1 MLGFVVRRLRGR
13 VPLAAAVL
21 LAVLI
26 TTSVLTALVAFNS
39 SVGEAGLRQALQG
52 PGHART
58 TVAVTGEHG
67 RDQRTKDEAALAAYR
82 QKLFGD
88 LPVHTD
94 SLTRSRSYSL
104 PPAPGNAADGTAA
117 GGSAG
122 TAPAQAPGA
131 PAPTS
136 QAPTSQAPGTQ
147 TTGAQLDLTVL
158 ADLDRARVQLLA
170 GAWPGA
176 ATGPVQSAAPE
187 AAVPQSLLRR
197 LGLTEQAL
205 PAEVRLVDRSDSK
218 PLTVRI
224 TGVYRATDPAAPY
237 WRIDPVGGHEIEVGG
252 FTTYGPMMVDQS
264 AFSTAGLMQSG
275 RGWSLDAD
283 FSGTDRATAQ
293 AVGDRARGLS
303 EDLRSTA
310 SLGVKTELSDIMREL
325 SDSMVVARSTLLIGA
340 LQLAVLAAAAL
351 LLVVHLIAARQ
362 ESENE
367 MLAARGASAFRLGS
381 FTALESLLLAL
392 PAAVFAPL
400 LTPFLVRALA
410 GLGSSHQV
418 TLETGISW
426 SLWPVAVV
434 CAFTCILLATV
445 PSVVRGVGA
454 ALRRRAGRRQAV
466 VSGIARNGGDLAVLA
481 LAALAYQQLDQ
492 YGGGLSP
499 DSTGRLDV
507 DLLLVA
513 TPTLAL
519 CAGTLVVLR
528 LLPLVAR
535 LGAGAAARGRGLGP
549 AMVGWQLARRPGR
562 ATGPV
567 LLLVMAVATGV
578 LALGQHATW
587 TSSQRDQAAFTTAG
601 GLRISGSHNAP
612 MGQGGRYGSLPG
624 GDRIVPVVRDEQPL
638 QNGTGQLLA
647 VDAATFGE
655 RVPVRSDLLGGKTGP
670 EVFGTLAAPAPA
682 GIALPGRPLRIDAD
696 VTVNQTVQTA
706 SYGSPVHPE
715 VRLLLRDRF
724 GLVHKV
730 PFGELPL
737 NGDARSSIRLGAL
750 VDAPVGSVAAPL
762 SVVGATVAFGDRSE
776 GEVTV
781 RSLAVSETADGP
793 STAVPVPAG
802 TGWSLK
808 PPPPRNGGTA
818 TPPVAALASEAATAD
833 SLFTVRYHSA
843 RGIGESVRAVLTP
856 TGTPLPAAVNGVAT
870 RDYLKAVG
878 ASVGDTLQMPFSG
891 VVVPVK
897 VTGVVEAVPVVG
909 RQALV
914 LDLGTVARA
923 LAVQDRNLPSRIEW
937 WLPATGPGDRAP
949 AEAAAALRGAPGSQD
964 LALYD
969 EVAEGLL
976 GDPVGAAPQSA
987 LMAIAIVTAVLAAIG
1002 FAAAVAGS
1010 AHERSRDSALLLAL
1024 GAPRK
1029 QVTRTVA
1036 AENAVLVGLG
1046 GIVGL
1051 ALGALLVRLIVPFV
1065 VLTPAAR
1072 RPVPEA
1078 LVELPFGQALLF
1090 AAAIAVVPLL
1100 SAFLIG
1106 RRRRDVASRLRHVE
1120 EM

>member
-21 LAVLI
+21 AAVLI

-52 PGHART
+52 TGHART

-67 RDQRTKDEAALAAYR
+67 LDQRTKDEAAVAAYR

-88 LPVHTD
+88 LPVRTD
-94 SLTRSRSYSL
+94 SLTRSRSYGL
-104 PPAPGNAADGTAA
+104 PVSGTAADGTPANGTPA
-117 GGSAG
+117 NGSAPNG
-122 TAPAQAPGA
+122 TATGGA
-131 PAPTS
+131 PAG
-136 QAPTSQAPGTQ
+136 QAAGAP
-147 TTGAQLDLTVL
+147 LDLTVL
-158 ADLDRARVQLLA
+158 ADLDRGRVQLLA
-170 GAWPGA
+170 GAWPTA
-176 ATGPVQSAAPE
+176 ATAPVQSAAPE
-187 AAVPQSLLRR
+187 VAVPQSLLRR
-197 LGLTEQAL
+197 LGLAEQAL
-205 PAEVRLVDRSDSK
+205 PAEVRIVDRTDNK

-224 TGVYRATDPAAPY
+224 TGVYRATDSTAPY

-252 FTTYGPMMVDQS
+252 FTTFGPMMVDRS
-264 AFSTAGLMQSG
+264 AFTTAGLVQSG
-275 RGWSLDAD
+275 AGWSLDAD

-293 AVGDRARGLS
+293 AVGDRARALS
-303 EDLRSTA
+303 EELRRTA
-310 SLGVKTELSDIMREL
+310 SLGASTELPDIMNEL
-325 SDSMVVARSTLLIGA
+325 SASMVVARSTLLIGA

-367 MLAARGASAFRLGS
+367 MLAARGASAVRLGS

-400 LTPFLVRALA
+400 LTPVLVRALA
-410 GLGSSHQV
+410 GLGSSRQIA
-418 TLETGISW
+418 LDTGVSW

-434 CAFTCILLATV
+434 CALACILLATV
-445 PSVVRGVGA
+445 PSVVRGFGA

-466 VSGIARNGGDLAVLA
+466 VSGVARNGGDLAVLA

-499 DSTGRLDV
+499 DSRGRLDV

-535 LGAGAAARGRGLGP
+535 LGARAAARGRGLGP

-601 GLRISGSHNAP
+601 GLRISGSHNSV
-612 MGQGGRYGSLPG
+612 MGQGGRFGSLPG
-624 GDRIVPVVRDEQPL
+624 GDRVLPVVRDEQPL
-638 QNGTGQLLA
+638 QGGAGQLLA
-647 VDAATFGE
+647 VDAAAFAE
-655 RVPVRSDLLGGKTGP
+655 RVPVRSDLIDGRSGA
-670 EVFGTLAAPAPA
+670 EVFGSLAAPAVA
-682 GIALPGRPLRIDAD
+682 GIPLPGRPLRIDAD
-696 VTVNQTVQTA
+696 IAVSQPEPA
-706 SYGSPVHPE
+706 AAWSSPVHPE

-724 GLVHKV
+724 GLVYKV
-730 PFGELPL
+730 PFGDLPL
-737 NGDARSSIRLGAL
+737 NGQVSTSVRLGPL

-762 SVVGATVAFGDRSE
+762 TVVGATVAFSDRGA

-781 RSLAVSETADGP
+781 RNLAVSESADGP

-802 TGWSLK
+802 AAWSLK
-808 PPPPRNGGTA
+808 PPASRA
-818 TPPVAALASEAATAD
+818 TTDGSPLAALDSEKAAAD
-833 SLFTVRYHSA
+833 SLFTVRYRSG
-843 RGIGESVRAVLTP
+843 RGIGDAVRAVLSP
-856 TGTPLPAAVNGVAT
+856 AGSIGTPAPATVNAVAT

-878 ASVGDTLQMPFSG
+878 ASVGDTLQVPFSG

-897 VTGVVEAVPVVG
+897 VTAAAEAVPVAG
-909 RQALV
+909 RRALV
-914 LDLGTVARA
+914 MDLGTVARV
-923 LAVQDRNLPSRIEW
+923 LSLQDRNLPTRTEW
-937 WLPATGPGDRAP
+937 WLPAAGPGDRAP
-949 AEAAAALRGAPGSQD
+949 AETAAALRGAPGSQD
-964 LALYD
+964 LALYE
-969 EVAEGLL
+969 EVADGLL

-987 LMAIAIVTAVLAAIG
+987 LMAIAIVTGILAAIG

-1072 RPVPEA
+1072 RPLPEA

-1100 SAFLIG
+1100 SAFLLG

>member
-1 MLGFVVRRLRGR
+1 MLGFVMRRLRGR

-67 RDQRTKDEAALAAYR
+67 LGQRTKDEEALAGYR

-94 SLTRSRSYSL
+94 SLMRSRSYGL
-104 PPAPGNAADGTAA
+104 PGSVSPVAGNGSGTAGTAA
-117 GGSAG
+117 PAG
-122 TAPAQAPGA
+122 AATPAVAAG
-131 PAPTS
+131 
-136 QAPTSQAPGTQ
+136 QAPGTQ
-147 TTGAQLDLTVL
+147 LDLTLL
-158 ADLDRARVQLLA
+158 ADLDRGRVQLLA

-205 PAEVRLVDRSDSK
+205 PAEVPLTDRVDGK

-224 TGVYRATDPAAPY
+224 TGVYRATDPTAPY
-237 WRIDPVGGHEIEVGG
+237 WRIDPVSGHEIEVGA
-252 FTTYGPMMVDQS
+252 FTTFGPMMVDQS
-264 AFSTAGLMQSG
+264 AFTTAGLVQSG
-275 RGWSLDAD
+275 RSWLLDAD
-283 FSGTDRATAQ
+283 FSSVGQASAQ
-293 AVGDRARGLS
+293 AIGDRAQRLG
-303 EDLRSTA
+303 EELRTTGTLTA
-310 SLGVKTELSDIMREL
+310 KTELPDIVHEL
-325 SDSMVVARSTLLIGA
+325 SDGMVVARSTLLIGA

-367 MLAARGASAFRLGS
+367 MLAARGASAVRLGS

-392 PAAVFAPL
+392 PAALFAPL

-410 GLGSSHQV
+410 GLGGSHQV
-418 TLETGISW
+418 ALDTGISW
-426 SLWPVAVV
+426 SLWQVAVV
-434 CAFTCILLATV
+434 CAFACVVLAAV

-454 ALRRRAGRRQAV
+454 ALRRRTGRRQAV
-466 VSGIARNGGDLAVLA
+466 VSGVARNGGDLAVLA

-492 YGGGLSP
+492 YGGGLST
-499 DSTGRLDV
+499 DSSGRLDV

-519 CAGTLVVLR
+519 CAGTLIVLR
-528 LLPLVAR
+528 LLPFVAR
-535 LGAGAAARGRGLGP
+535 LGARAAARGRGLGP
-549 AMVGWQLARRPGR
+549 ALVGWQLARRPGR

-587 TSSQRDQAAFTTAG
+587 TASQRDQATFATAG
-601 GLRISGSHNAP
+601 GLRIFGSHNSP

-624 GDRIVPVVRDEQPL
+624 GDRLVPVVRDEQPF
-638 QNGTGQLLA
+638 QDGNGGQLLA
-647 VDAATFGE
+647 VDGAAFAD
-655 RVPVRSDLLGGKTGP
+655 RVRVRADLLDGHTSAD
-670 EVFGTLAAPAPA
+670 VFGTLAAA
-682 GIALPGRPLRIDAD
+682 GGAQSGIPLPGHPLRIDAEIAVRQQD
-696 VTVNQTVQTA
+696 
-706 SYGSPVHPE
+706 GDRSPIHPE

-730 PFGELPL
+730 VFGDLPL
-737 NGDARSSIRLGAL
+737 NGQVRSSIPLGAL

-762 SVVGATVAFGDRSE
+762 TVIGATVSFGDR
-776 GEVTV
+776 GDGDVTV

-793 STAVPVPAG
+793 ATVVPVPAG
-802 TGWSLK
+802 AGWSLK
-808 PPPPRNGGTA
+808 PPVNPISPNNSPSA
-818 TPPVAALASEAATAD
+818 DLASETATAD
-833 SLFTVRYHSA
+833 ALFTVRYHSS
-843 RGIGESVRAVLTP
+843 RGIGNALRAVLIP
-856 TGTPLPAAVNGVAT
+856 AGAAAPAAVNGVAT

-878 ASVGDTLQMPFSG
+878 ASVGDTLQVPFSG
-891 VVVPVK
+891 IVVPVK
-897 VTGVVEAVPVVG
+897 VTGAVEAVPVAG
-909 RQALV
+909 RRALV
-914 LDLGTVARA
+914 MDLGSVARVLIA
-923 LAVQDRNLPSRIEW
+923 QDRNLPTRTEW
-937 WLPATGPGDRAP
+937 WLPATGPDDRAP

-964 LALYD
+964 LALD
-969 EVAEGLL
+969 GEVAEGLL
-976 GDPVGAAPQSA
+976 GDPIGAAPQSA
-987 LMAIAIVTAVLAAIG
+987 LLAIAIVTAVLAAIG
-1002 FAAAVAGS
+1002 FGASVAGS

-1029 QVTRTVA
+1029 QVTRTAA

-1046 GIVGL
+1046 GVVGL
-1051 ALGALLVRLIVPFV
+1051 ALGALLVHLIVPFV

-1078 LVELPFGQALLF
+1078 LVQLPFGQSLLF

-1100 SAFLIG
+1100 SSFLIG
-1106 RRRRDVASRLRHVE
+1106 RRSREVAARLRHVE

>member
-21 LAVLI
+21 FAVLI

-52 PGHART
+52 SGHART

-67 RDQRTKDEAALAAYR
+67 LDQRSKDEAALAAYR

-104 PPAPGNAADGTAA
+104 PVSGAAADGTPVTGTPATGTPATGTPATTTPATGSGA
-117 GGSAG
+117 GS
-122 TAPAQAPGA
+122 APGA
-131 PAPTS
+131 P
-136 QAPTSQAPGTQ
+136 
-147 TTGAQLDLTVL
+147 LDLTVL
-158 ADLDRARVQLLA
+158 ADLDRGRVQLVA

-176 ATGPVQSAAPE
+176 ATVPVQSAAPE

-205 PAEVRLVDRSDSK
+205 PAEVRLVDRNDGK

-224 TGVYRATDPAAPY
+224 TGVYRATDPTAPY

-252 FTTYGPMMVDQS
+252 FTTFGPMMVDRS
-264 AFSTAGLMQSG
+264 AFATAGLVQG
-275 RGWSLDAD
+275 GVGWSLDAD
-283 FSGTDRATAQ
+283 FSGADRAAAQ
-293 AVGDRARGLS
+293 AVGNRAQHLS
-303 EDLRSTA
+303 EELRGTA
-310 SLGVKTELSDIMREL
+310 SLGATTDLPDIMREL

-367 MLAARGASAFRLGS
+367 ILAARGASAFRLGS

-410 GLGSSHQV
+410 GLGSSRQV
-418 TLETGISW
+418 ALDTGISW
-426 SLWPVAVV
+426 SLWPVAVI
-434 CAFTCILLATV
+434 CAFACILLATV

-466 VSGIARNGGDLAVLA
+466 VSGVARNGGDLAVLA
-481 LAALAYQQLDQ
+481 LAVLAYQQLDQ

-535 LGAGAAARGRGLGP
+535 LGARAAARGRGLGP

-587 TSSQRDQAAFTTAG
+587 TSSQRDQAAFATGG

-624 GDRIVPVVRDEQPL
+624 GDRLVAVVRDEQPL
-638 QNGTGQLLA
+638 QGGAGQLMA
-647 VDAATFGE
+647 VDAAAFAD
-655 RVPVRSDLLGGKTGP
+655 RVPVRSDLLDGHTGK
-670 EVFGTLAAPAPA
+670 EVFGTLAAPAPV
-682 GIALPGRPLRIDAD
+682 GIPLPGSPLRIDAD
-696 VTVNQTVQTA
+696 IAVSQQDATKWISSA
-706 SYGSPVHPE
+706 VHPE

-730 PFGELPL
+730 PFGDLPL
-737 NGDARSSIRLGAL
+737 KGDVRSSIRLDAL

-762 SVVGATVAFGDRSE
+762 TVVGATVAFSDRSD
-776 GEVTV
+776 GEVAV
-781 RSLAVSETADGP
+781 RNLAVAETADGP
-793 STAVPVPAG
+793 STAVALPAG
-802 TGWSLK
+802 TGWNIK
-808 PPPPRNGGTA
+808 PPASRNPA
-818 TPPVAALASEAATAD
+818 DNSPVAALASEAAAAD
-833 SLFTVRYHSA
+833 NLFTVRYHSA
-843 RGIGESVRAVLTP
+843 RGIGDSVRAVLLP
-856 TGTPLPAAVNGVAT
+856 TGSAQPAAVNGVAT

-878 ASVGDTLQMPFSG
+878 ASVGDTLQVPLSG

-897 VTGVVEAVPVVG
+897 VTGAVEAMPVAG
-909 RQALV
+909 RRALV
-914 LDLGTVARA
+914 MDLDSAARMLSA
-923 LAVQDRNLPSRIEW
+923 QDRNLPTRTEW

-949 AEAAAALRGAPGSQD
+949 AEAAAALRAAPGSQD

-969 EVAEGLL
+969 EVSDGLL

-1078 LVELPFGQALLF
+1078 LVELPYGQALLF
-1090 AAAIAVVPLL
+1090 AAAIAAVPLL
-1100 SAFLIG
+1100 SAFLLG

>member
-13 VPLAAAVL
+13 LPLAAAVL

-67 RDQRTKDEAALAAYR
+67 LDQRTKDEEALASYR

-88 LPVHTD
+88 LPVRTD
-94 SLTRSRSYSL
+94 SMARSRSYSL
-104 PPAPGNAADGTAA
+104 PGADGAA
-117 GGSAG
+117 NGSA
-122 TAPAQAPGA
+122 PAGQNPAGQAPG
-131 PAPTS
+131 PT
-136 QAPTSQAPGTQ
+136 
-147 TTGAQLDLTVL
+147 DLTIL
-158 ADLDRARVQLLA
+158 ADLDRGRVQLLA

-176 ATGPVQSAAPE
+176 ATGPVRSAAPDV
-187 AAVPQSLLRR
+187 AVPQSLLRR
-197 LGLTEQAL
+197 LALTEQAL
-205 PAEVRLVDRSDSK
+205 PAEVRLVDRSDST

-224 TGVYRATDPAAPY
+224 TGVYRATDPSAPY

-264 AFSTAGLMQSG
+264 AFTTAGLVQGG

-283 FSGTDRATAQ
+283 FSGTDRAGAQ
-293 AVGDRARGLS
+293 AVGDRAQRLS
-303 EDLRSTA
+303 NELRSTA
-310 SLGVKTELSDIMREL
+310 SLGAKTELPDIMSEL

-367 MLAARGASAFRLGS
+367 MLAARGASAVRLGS

-410 GLGSSHQV
+410 GLGSSHRV
-418 TLETGISW
+418 ALDTGVSW

-434 CAFTCILLATV
+434 CAFACILLATV

-499 DSTGRLDV
+499 DAGGRLDV

-535 LGAGAAARGRGLGP
+535 LGARAAARGRGLGP

-562 ATGPV
+562 GTGPV

-587 TSSQRDQAAFTTAG
+587 TASQRDQAVFATAG
-601 GLRISGSHNAP
+601 GLRISGSHNSP

-624 GDRIVPVVRDEQPL
+624 GDRLVPVVRDEQPL
-638 QNGTGQLLA
+638 PGGAAQLLA
-647 VDAATFGE
+647 VDATAFAE
-655 RVPVRSDLLGGKTGP
+655 HVPVRSDLIGGRTGA
-670 EVFGTLAAPAPA
+670 EVFGPLAAPATP
-682 GIALPGRPLRIDAD
+682 GIPLPGRPLRIDAD
-696 VTVNQTVQTA
+696 VSLVQDEQVPRWR
-706 SYGSPVHPE
+706 SPVHPE

-730 PFGELPL
+730 AFGELPL
-737 NGDARSSIRLGAL
+737 TGQVRASIRLGAL

-762 SVVGATVAFGDRSE
+762 TVVGATVGFGDRSG
-776 GEVTV
+776 GEVAV
-781 RSLAVSETADGP
+781 RNLAVSETADGP
-793 STAVPVPAG
+793 STAVPVPSGAA
-802 TGWSLK
+802 WSLK
-808 PPPPRNGGTA
+808 PPPSRSGTDS
-818 TPPVAALASEAATAD
+818 TPVAALASEAAAAD
-833 SLFTVRYHSA
+833 NLFTVRYRPA
-843 RGIGESVRAVLTP
+843 GGIGDSVRAVLSP
-856 TGTPLPAAVNGVAT
+856 AGSIGTALPATADAVAT

-878 ASVGDTLQMPFSG
+878 ASVGDTVQVPFSG

-897 VTGVVEAVPVVG
+897 VTGVAEAVPVAG
-909 RQALV
+909 RRAL
-914 LDLGTVARA
+914 LMDLGTVARM
-923 LAVQDRNLPSRIEW
+923 LAAQDRGMPPRTEW
-937 WLPATGPGDRAP
+937 WLPT
-949 AEAAAALRGAPGSQD
+949 
-964 LALYD
+964 
-969 EVAEGLL
+969 EV
-976 GDPVGAAPQSA
+976 VRRQKS
-987 LMAIAIVTAVLAAIG
+987 G
-1002 FAAAVAGS
+1002 F
-1010 AHERSRDSALLLAL
+1010 
-1024 GAPRK
+1024 
-1029 QVTRTVA
+1029 
-1036 AENAVLVGLG
+1036 
-1046 GIVGL
+1046 
-1051 ALGALLVRLIVPFV
+1051 
-1065 VLTPAAR
+1065 
-1072 RPVPEA
+1072 
-1078 LVELPFGQALLF
+1078 PFGQSPEYLE
-1090 AAAIAVVPLL
+1090 AVRE
-1100 SAFLIG
+1100 A
-1106 RRRRDVASRLRHVE
+1106 
-1120 EM
+1120 

>member
-1 MLGFVVRRLRGR
+1 MLGFVVRRLRAR

-21 LAVLI
+21 FAVLI
-26 TTSVLTALVAFNS
+26 TTSVLTALVAFNN

-58 TVAVTGEHG
+58 IVAVTGEHG
-67 RDQRTKDEAALAAYR
+67 LDQRTKDEGALAAYR

-94 SLTRSRSYSL
+94 SVMRSRSYGL
-104 PPAPGNAADGTAA
+104 PGSGAAANGDTV
-117 GGSAG
+117 GGSG
-122 TAPAQAPGA
+122 SGA
-131 PAPTS
+131 PAGSAPAPAG
-136 QAPTSQAPGTQ
+136 QAP
-147 TTGAQLDLTVL
+147 GAQLDLTVL
-158 ADLDRARVQLLA
+158 ADLDRGRVQLLA

-176 ATGPVQSAAPE
+176 AAGPVRSAAPE
-187 AAVPQSLLRR
+187 VAVPQSLLRR

-205 PAEVRLVDRSDSK
+205 PAEVRLVDRVDST

-224 TGVYRATDPAAPY
+224 TGVYRATDPTAPY
-237 WRIDPVGGHEIEVGG
+237 WRIDPVGGREIEVGG
-252 FTTYGPMMVDQS
+252 FTTFGPMMVDQS
-264 AFSTAGLMQSG
+264 AFTAAGLVQGG

-283 FSGTDRATAQ
+283 FSGADQAVAQ
-293 AVGDRARGLS
+293 AVGDRAQSLS
-303 EDLRSTA
+303 NDLRATA
-310 SLGVKTELSDIMREL
+310 SLGAKTELPDIMHEL

-367 MLAARGASAFRLGS
+367 MLAARGASAVKLGS

-418 TLETGISW
+418 ALETGISW
-426 SLWPVAVV
+426 TLWPVAVV
-434 CAFTCILLATV
+434 CAFACVVLATV

-454 ALRRRAGRRQAV
+454 ALRRRVGRRQAV

-492 YGGGLSP
+492 YGGGLSA

-513 TPTLAL
+513 TPALAL

-528 LLPLVAR
+528 LLPFVAR
-535 LGAGAAARGRGLGP
+535 LGARAAARGRGLGP

-587 TSSQRDQAAFTTAG
+587 TASQRDQAAFSTAG
-601 GLRISGSHNAP
+601 GLRISGSHNAL
-612 MGQGGRYGSLPG
+612 MGQGGRYGGLPG
-624 GDRIVPVVRDEQPL
+624 GDRLVPVVRDEQSLPS
-638 QNGTGQLLA
+638 GRSQLLA
-647 VDAATFGE
+647 VDAAAFAE
-655 RVPVRSDLLGGKTGP
+655 RVPVRSDLLDGKTGA

-682 GIALPGRPLRIDAD
+682 GIPLPGSPLRIDAD
-696 VTVNQTVQTA
+696 IAVRQQDQPVPSSRSGQ
-706 SYGSPVHPE
+706 VHPE

-730 PFGELPL
+730 AFGDLPP
-737 NGDARSSIRLGAL
+737 NGQVRSSITLGAL

-762 SVVGATVAFGDRSE
+762 TVVGATVTFGDRSE

-781 RSLAVSETADGP
+781 RNLAVSESAGGP
-793 STAVPVPAG
+793 ATAVPVPTGA
-802 TGWSLK
+802 GWSLK
-808 PPPPRNGGTA
+808 PPTVRGGTDSS
-818 TPPVAALASEAATAD
+818 PVAALASETAGAD
-833 SLFTVRYHSA
+833 ALFTVRYHSA
-843 RGIGESVRAVLTP
+843 DGRGDLVRAVLSP
-856 TGTPLPAAVNGVAT
+856 TGTPVPATVNGVAT

-878 ASVGDTLQMPFSG
+878 ASVGDTVRVPFG
-891 VVVPVK
+891 GLVVPVK

-909 RQALV
+909 QQALV
-914 LDLGTVARA
+914 MDLGTVARV
-923 LAVQDRNLPSRIEW
+923 LAVQDRNLPTRTEW
-937 WLPATGPGDRAP
+937 WLPAAGPGDRVP

-969 EVAEGLL
+969 EVSEGLL

-1010 AHERSRDSALLLAL
+1010 ARERSRDSALLLAL

-1029 QVTRTVA
+1029 QAARTAA
-1036 AENAVLVGLG
+1036 AENALLVGLG

-1078 LVELPFGQALLF
+1078 LVELPLGQALLF
-1090 AAAIAVVPLL
+1090 TAAIAVVPLL

-1106 RRRRDVASRLRHVE
+1106 RRRRDVAARLRHVE